1 MRILALLLGLL
12 GIIAGAACAASGF
25 ASLRSLDQ
33 DDYLLSGTAELTT
46 STVGFVGPTKEL
58 AGTDAGI
65 RNNSITVRIQALQ
78 GRDLFL
84 GIAPRQAVEAYLGSV
99 RHEVLHTIRYGPLEA
114 RRTAVGSA
122 PAAAAPPSESIPWL
136 IAQSGDAPVQL
147 TWQAVDGDYVFAIL
161 QADGQPGLQVQL
173 EFGTK
178 FRYQRGFAIAGMAIG
193 GLILLVGLLLVALAL
208 RRRNATGSS
217 SPIA

>member
-1 MRILALLLGLL
+1 MRILVLLLGLL

-33 DDYLLSGTAELTT
+33 DDYLLSGTAQLTT
-46 STVGFVGPTKEL
+46 STVGFVGSTKEL
-58 AGTDAGI
+58 AGSDAGI

-78 GRDLFL
+78 GRGLFL
-84 GIAPRQAVEAYLGSV
+84 GIAPRQAVEAYLGPV
-99 RHEVLHTIRYGPLEA
+99 RHEVLDTIRYDPFEA

-122 PAAAAPPSESIPWL
+122 PAAAPPTESIPWL
-136 IAQSGDAPVQL
+136 VAQSGDAPVQL
-147 TWQAVDGDYVFAIL
+147 TWQAVDGDYLFAIL
-161 QADGQPGLQVQL
+161 RADGQPGLQVQI

-178 FRYQRGFAIAGMAIG
+178 FRYQRGFAIAGIAIG
-193 GLILLVGLLLVALAL
+193 GLIVLVGLLLVALAL
-208 RRRNATGSS
+208 RRRQATGSS